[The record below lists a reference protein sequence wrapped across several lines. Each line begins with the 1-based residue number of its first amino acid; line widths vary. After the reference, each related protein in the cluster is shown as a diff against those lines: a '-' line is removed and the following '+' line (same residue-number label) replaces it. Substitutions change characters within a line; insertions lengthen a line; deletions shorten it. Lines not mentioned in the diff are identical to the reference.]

1 MFAENIKK
9 RRKELGL
16 TQSMMAMQLGVG
28 QSTVSTWETGD
39 CTPSLKRT
47 QEIAALLGCCV
58 SYQVQEDESRKGKS
72 VVPVQPGGLTGGHSE
87 EKREIIRRLREYRKT
102 GGLGSLVKLAEAIRP
117 KGRITDDLL
126 REMCQ
131 DRVGE
136 MPISQWRRIA
146 RALSLYGS

>member
-16 TQSMMAMQLGVG
+16 AQSMMAMQLGVG
-28 QSTVSTWETGD
+28 QTTVSGWETGRS
-39 CTPSLKRT
+39 TPSLKKP
-47 QEIAALLGCCV
+47 QKIAALLGCSV
-58 SYQVQEDESRKGKS
+58 SYLVQKDESR
-72 VVPVQPGGLTGGHSE
+72 

-102 GGLGSLVKLAEAIRP
+102 GGPGSLVKLAEAIRP

-131 DRVGE
+131 DRVGV

>member
-16 TQSMMAMQLGVG
+16 AQTMMAMQLGVT
-28 QSTVSTWETGD
+28 QATISHWETGVS
-39 CTPSLKRT
+39 TPSLEKM
-47 QEIAALLGCCV
+47 QEIAALLGCSV
-58 SYQVQEDESRKGKS
+58 SY
-72 VVPVQPGGLTGGHSE
+72 LE

-102 GGLGSLVKLAEAIRP
+102 GGPGSLVKLAEAIRP

-136 MPISQWRRIA
+136 MPISQCRRIA